1 MGPVLYLVETYAA
14 SLAFT
19 HQMPVAPPTLS
30 LQVVTINNVSPH
42 WQVQASAPGDAHG
55 RWPEQS
61 LGALGIEGSG
71 RSCKPGLT
79 VWSLRPSYRQRAR
92 PALQSRL
99 LSVHMMD
106 A

>member
-14 SLAFT
+14 FLAFT
-19 HQMPVAPPTLS
+19 HQMSVAPPTLS

-55 RWPEQS
+55 CWPEQS
-61 LGALGIEGSG
+61 LGALGIEGGG

-79 VWSLRPSYRQRAR
+79 V
-92 PALQSRL
+92 
-99 LSVHMMD
+99 
-106 A
+106 